1 MKFEFFIAK
10 RYLSKGEKKSFI
22 SIISLVSII
31 GITIGVA
38 ALIIALALIS
48 GFQIDIRDR
57 LLDSTSH
64 IMILCDESEDYR
76 SIITEL
82 NENFP
87 VIESISPIV
96 YGTVLLKGIP
106 KNGTGVLLRGV
117 KLGKDGDNLI
127 KKLKKVKTDKNQ
139 EYIFG
144 DFNLS
149 SKEYIGEMPTGRNDL
164 FLGNEVAKR
173 LKVGIGD
180 KLTTIIPRLTLSP
193 NGLMPKMRK
202 MKVTGIFKSGLY
214 EIDNGTVLTNIKTA
228 QNVFGYKNRVSLIQ
242 IFIKNIFNA
251 DKVAS
256 EIVKNKKIRD
266 NLEFLESRVITWK
279 DMNASLFSALEF
291 EKTILFFTL
300 TLIIIVASLN
310 IIAGLILLVIQ
321 KMKDIGILLSYG
333 ATPKIIRNI
342 FFIQGGIIGITGT
355 FLGILIGT
363 VFCNIANKFELFKI
377 PSDIYQMGHINFN
390 SNIKD
395 IVLVALVSLLISFTA
410 TIIPSIKASK
420 INVIDAVKNE

>member
-1 MKFEFFIAK
+1 M
-10 RYLSKGEKKSFI
+10 
-22 SIISLVSII
+22 
-31 GITIGVA
+31 
-38 ALIIALALIS
+38 
-48 GFQIDIRDR
+48 
-57 LLDSTSH
+57 
-64 IMILCDESEDYR
+64 IMCDEFTEYKPVIKQLKKDY
-76 SIITEL
+76 S
-82 NENFP
+82 N
-87 VIESISPIV
+87 IESISPIV
-96 YGTVLLKGIP
+96 YGTILLKGIP
-106 KNGTGVLLRGV
+106 KNGKGVLLRGIE
-117 KLGKDGDNLI
+117 LGENGDNLI
-127 KKLKKVKTDKNQ
+127 KNLKKIEFDKN
-139 EYIFG
+139 EEFIF
-144 DFNLS
+144 NSIKLS
-149 SKEYIGEMPTGRNDL
+149 TKEYIGDLPKGRNDL
-164 FLGNEVAKR
+164 FLGIDVANR
-173 LKVGIGD
+173 LKVSIGD
-180 KLTTIIPRLTLSP
+180 KLTAIIPRLTLSP

-214 EIDNGTVLTNIKTA
+214 EIDNGTVLTNLKTA
-228 QNVFGYKNRVSLIQ
+228 QNVFGYKERVSLIQ

-251 DKVAS
+251 ETTAKN
-256 EIVKNKKIRD
+256 IIKNK
-266 NLEFLESRVITWK
+266 NLRNMVEFIESRVITWK

-355 FLGILIGT
+355 FFGILIGA
-363 VFCNIANKFELFKI
+363 VFCYIANKFELFKI

-395 IVLVALVSLLISFTA
+395 IILVAIVSLLISFTA
-410 TIIPSIKASK
+410 TIIPSLKASK

>member
-48 GFQIDIRDR
+48 GFQMDIRDR

-64 IMILCDESEDYR
+64 IMILCDESEDYK

-82 NENFP
+82 KENFP
-87 VIESISPIV
+87 TIESISPIV

-117 KLGKDGDNLI
+117 QLGEDGDNLI
-127 KKLKKVKTDKNQ
+127 KKLQKVKTDKNQ

-149 SKEYIGEMPTGRNDL
+149 SKEYIGEMPSGRNDL

-193 NGLMPKMRK
+193 NGLMAKMRK

-266 NLEFLESRVITWK
+266 KLEFLESRVITWK

-355 FLGILIGT
+355 FLGIIIGT
-363 VFCNIANKFELFKI
+363 VFCNIANRFELFKI

-395 IVLVALVSLLISFTA
+395 ILLVAVVSLLISFTA

>member
-1 MKFEFFIAK
+1 MKFEFFIAR

-22 SIISLVSII
+22 SIISLVSVI

-48 GFQIDIRDR
+48 GFQMDIRDR

-64 IMILCDESEDYR
+64 IMIMCDESPDYQL
-76 SIITEL
+76 IIDQL
-82 NENFP
+82 NKDFP
-87 VIESISPIV
+87 TIESVSPIV
-96 YGTVLLKGIP
+96 YGTILLKGSA
-106 KNGTGVLLRGV
+106 KNGSGVLLRGV
-117 KLGKDGDNLI
+117 KLDEGGDILI
-127 KKLKKVKTDKNQ
+127 KKLKKVESEE
-139 EYIFG
+139 EYIFNHV
-144 DFNLS
+144 DLS
-149 SKEYIGEMPTGRNDL
+149 LKEYIGKLPKGKNDL

-173 LKVGIGD
+173 LKVNVGD
-180 KLTTIIPRLTLSP
+180 RVTALIPRLTLTPSGLSP
-193 NGLMPKMRK
+193 RIRK
-202 MKVTGIFKSGLY
+202 MTITGIFKSGLY
-214 EIDNGTVLTNIKTA
+214 EVDNGTVLTNLKTA
-228 QNVFGYKNRVSLIQ
+228 QRVFGYKNKVSLIQ

-251 DKVAS
+251 DKIALK
-256 EIVKNKKIRD
+256 IIKHKKLRKLIK
-266 NLEFLESRVITWK
+266 FVESRVITWK

-291 EKTILFFTL
+291 EKTVLFFTL

-355 FLGILIGT
+355 FFGILIGT
-363 VFCNIANKFELFKI
+363 VFCFFANKFELFKI

-390 SNIKD
+390 TNLTD
-395 IVLVALVSLLISFTA
+395 IILVTSVSILISFTA
-410 TIIPSIKASK
+410 TIIPSFKASK
-420 INVIDAVKNE
+420 INVIEAVKNE

>member
-48 GFQIDIRDR
+48 GFQMDIRDR

-64 IMILCDESEDYR
+64 IMIICDENSEYKK
-76 SIITEL
+76 IIKHLKKTY
-82 NENFP
+82 P
-87 VIESISPIV
+87 DVESLSPIV
-96 YGTVLLKGIP
+96 YGTILLKGIP
-106 KNGTGVLLRGV
+106 KNGKGVLLRGV
-117 KLGKDGDNLI
+117 ELGESGDNLI
-127 KKLKKVKTDKNQ
+127 KNLKKVKSDKT
-139 EYIFG
+139 EKYIF
-144 DFNLS
+144 NNIELS
-149 SKEYIGEMPTGRNDL
+149 TKEYVGKLPENRNDL
-164 FLGNEVAKR
+164 FLGIDVANR

-180 KLTTIIPRLTLSP
+180 KLTAIIPRLTLSP

-214 EIDNGTVLTNIKTA
+214 EIDNGTVLTNLKTA
-228 QNVFGYKNRVSLIQ
+228 QNVFGYKERVSLIQ
-242 IFIKNIFNA
+242 IFINNIFNA
-251 DKVAS
+251 ENTVSKMLKDKSLRGLV
-256 EIVKNKKIRD
+256 
-266 NLEFLESRVITWK
+266 EFIESRIITWK

-355 FLGILIGT
+355 SFGIILGTI
-363 VFCNIANKFELFKI
+363 FCYIANKFELFKI

-390 SNIKD
+390 SNLQD
-395 IVLVALVSLLISFTA
+395 ILLVAVVSLLISFTA